1 MADVWNVT
9 TKVMDT
15 EVTKCTC
22 GFKGYNGHKGADL
35 VPKSTA
41 ETPDILSYDDG
52 VVIYVGNVQ
61 GTNKSTGTAGMGTC
75 VAIKHRDGTVTRY
88 QHMKYNSLK
97 VRKGDSVRKGQILG
111 KYGRPETTGNSSGCH
126 LHFDISLPNK
136 PTCDYI
142 KGTFNG
148 ETRYYV
154 DPKPYLT
161 KKTASKPTAS
171 DNAGKYKVTAQ
182 SLRIRKGP
190 GTNYTS
196 IGTLRAGMTVTV
208 YSVKNGFGSIK
219 SDSSQWCSM
228 DYLEKI

>member
-1 MADVWNVT
+1 MIMKNF
-9 TKVMDT
+9 KVFSP
-15 EVTKCTC
+15 
-22 GFKGYNGHKGADL
+22 FKYKGTHKGVDL
-35 VPKSTA
+35 IPQSTS
-41 ETPDILSYDDG
+41 ETPEITAYDDG
-52 VVIYVGNVQ
+52 EVIFTQVITT
-61 GTNKSTGTAGMGTC
+61 TNKSTGTAGMGT
-75 VAIKHRDGTVTRY
+75 AIAIRHSGNIITRY
-88 QHMKYNSLK
+88 QHIKSLK
-97 VRKGDSVRKGQILG
+97 VKKGDKVKKNQPIAIFS
-111 KYGRPETTGNSSGCH
+111 RPTNGNSTGPH

-142 KGTFNG
+142 KGSFCG

-161 KKTASKPTAS
+161 KKTTSKPTAS

-190 GTNYTS
+190 GTNHTS
-196 IGTLRAGMTVTV
+196 LGTLRAGMTVTV

-219 SDSSQWCSM
+219 PDSSQWCSM